1 MCGRACQGVLSV
13 GRGAARRG
21 AARRGAARGG
31 AASGRGWAGR
41 VNCLVFEVDFVAR
54 DHAGMLALEVS
65 SDAGIRLAAVSCG
78 RGDSG
83 AE

>member
-21 AARRGAARGG
+21 AGRRRGGVG